1 MRRAPKQR
9 ADQAVREERDT
20 AEGSGAGRYAPCAD
34 HALGPARM
42 HGRAFAVRCSGHVHV
57 HATAGSKEQRAGNA
71 AARRQR
77 RNGERFLP
85 SLHTR
90 GGPPDY
96 GEHGEGGG
104 EGGGRAGWR
113 EGHTNPHTQGGGG
126 HSQEVQFPHAHTHT
140 HTHPRQKT
148 FVSANREKE
157 EHGEHGEG
165 GREGGTHTHTHTLS
179 PHERGASRGSTG
191 REGGREGVGREGRT
205 HARAR
210 ARARTRTHT
219 QTHTKHRVRD
229 PFPTYTHTPH
239 THIQA
244 GTRTH
249 IQAG

>member
-1 MRRAPKQR
+1 MVCAVRLNRGRTRPCGKSGTRRKGAGPDGMRRAPITRLGQR
-9 ADQAVREERDT
+9 ACTGAPLPCAAAGMCMCMRRRGARSREQATQPR
-20 AEGSGAGRYAPCAD
+20 EGSGG
-34 HALGPARM
+34 M
-42 HGRAFAVRCSGHVHV
+42 
-57 HATAGSKEQRAGNA
+57 
-71 AARRQR
+71 
-77 RNGERFLP
+77 ERDFFPLSTREGGLP
-85 SLHTR
+85 
-90 GGPPDY
+90 

-104 EGGGRAGWR
+104 RGRAGWR